1 MHILYTST
9 AQSDNS
15 VTMLNQRRSPEEEGK
30 ERELTDENNMIIQ
43 LSLILALAIHLR
55 HLLERVKHRLYD
67 LLIRHIDAPPNL
79 ERVRVDELAFNSG
92 NIDGER
98 LDEGRHT
105 VSLLARQL
113 CVFHRFYLA
122 VL

>member
-1 MHILYTST
+1 
-9 AQSDNS
+9 
-15 VTMLNQRRSPEEEGK
+15 
-30 ERELTDENNMIIQ
+30 MIIQ
-43 LSLILALAIHLR
+43 LSLILALPIHLR
-55 HLLERVKHRLYD
+55 HLLKRVKHRLHD
-67 LLIRHIDAPPNL
+67 LLIRHIDALPNL

-113 CVFHRFYLA
+113 SVFHRFYLA